1 MLLKDP
7 TGLSENENDRRLLIS
22 YHIIK
27 IYTILRERERERERE
42 KRVRVPLIIL
52 SNNVV
57 CGFKSVYIYI
67 YIYMCFG
74 AGVRDRVYTNERQK
88 SLSDVLN
95 TK

>member
-27 IYTILRERERERERE
+27 IYTILRERERE

-67 YIYMCFG
+67 YIYVLERELETEFTRT
-74 AGVRDRVYTNERQK
+74 RDK
-88 SLSDVLN
+88 SHLV
-95 TK
+95 TF

>member
-27 IYTILRERERERERE
+27 IYTILRERQRERE
-42 KRVRVPLIIL
+42 K
-52 SNNVV
+52 S
-57 CGFKSVYIYI
+57 KSTSDNSEQQRCLWFQKCLYIYI
-67 YIYMCFG
+67 CFG

>member
-27 IYTILRERERERERE
+27 IYTILRERQRERE
-42 KRVRVPLIIL
+42 K
-52 SNNVV
+52 S
-57 CGFKSVYIYI
+57 KSTSDNSEQQRCLWFQKCLYIYI
-67 YIYMCFG
+67 YIYICFG

>member
-27 IYTILRERERERERE
+27 IYTILRERQRERDRERE

-57 CGFKSVYIYI
+57 CVFKSVYIYI
-67 YIYMCFG
+67 YIYMFW
-74 AGVRDRVYTNERQK
+74 RIFF
-88 SLSDVLN
+88 LN
-95 TK
+95 NNKY